1 MKNFSIMKKADF
13 KFDEINVNGGEK
25 EARMVPLAVGD
36 ELNFTLSKEMFVPRK
51 ETINGTQQEW
61 TDLQTDGDVAV
72 SASQLTRRNNGLI
85 LNGKTIKERLASFVD
100 LFSEE
105 GTLKL
110 KVTKVVERAFDQPD
124 GSKSTS
130 RYLKFEVA

>member
-1 MKNFSIMKKADF
+1 MKKADF

-51 ETINGTQQEW
+51 ETINGSQQEW
-61 TDLQTDGDVAV
+61 TDIQTDGDIAV
-72 SASQLTRRNNGLI
+72 SASQLTRRNNGLT
-85 LNGKTIKERLASFVD
+85 LTGKSIKERLASFVD

-110 KVTKVVERAFDQPD
+110 KVTKVVERTFDQTD

>member
-1 MKNFSIMKKADF
+1 MKKADF
-13 KFDEINVNGGEK
+13 KINDIQVNGGEK

-36 ELNFTLSKEMFVPRK
+36 ELNFTLSKEMFIPRK

-72 SASQLTRRNNGLI
+72 SASQLTRRNNGLT
-85 LNGKTIKERLASFVD
+85 LEGKTVKERLASFVN
-100 LFSEE
+100 LFTDE

-110 KVTKVVERAFDQPD
+110 KVTKVVERAFAQAD
-124 GSKSTS
+124 GSTSTS

>member
-1 MKNFSIMKKADF
+1 MKKADF
-13 KFDEINVNGGEK
+13 KFEDVVVNGGEK

-51 ETINGTQQEW
+51 ETINGSTQEW
-61 TDLQTDGDVAV
+61 TDVQTDGDIAV
-72 SASQLTRRNNGLI
+72 SASQLTRRNNGLT
-85 LNGKTIKERLASFVD
+85 LEGKTIKERLASFVN
-100 LFSEE
+100 LFTDE

-110 KVTKVVERAFDQPD
+110 KVTKVVERAFAQND
-124 GSKSTS
+124 GSTSTS

>member
-1 MKNFSIMKKADF
+1 MKKADF
-13 KFDEINVNGGEK
+13 KFEDVVVNGGEK

-72 SASQLTRRNNGLI
+72 SASQLTRRNNGLT
-85 LNGKTIKERLASFVD
+85 LEGKTIKERLASFVN
-100 LFSEE
+100 LFTDE

-110 KVTKVVERAFDQPD
+110 KVTKVVERAFAQAD
-124 GSKSTS
+124 GTTSTS
-130 RYLKFEVA
+130 RYFKFEVA

>member
-1 MKNFSIMKKADF
+1 MKKADF
-13 KFDEINVNGGEK
+13 KFEDVVVNGGEK

-36 ELNFTLSKEMFVPRK
+36 ELNFTLNKEMFVPRK

-72 SASQLTRRNNGLI
+72 SASQLTRRNNGLT
-85 LNGKTIKERLASFVD
+85 LEGKTIKERLASFVN
-100 LFSEE
+100 LFTDE

-110 KVTKVVERAFDQPD
+110 KVTKVVERAFAQAD
-124 GSKSTS
+124 GTTSTS

>member
-1 MKNFSIMKKADF
+1 MKKADF
-13 KFDEINVNGGEK
+13 KFNEVVVNGGEK

-36 ELNFTLSKEMFVPRK
+36 ELNFTLNKEMFVPRK

-61 TDLQTDGDVAV
+61 TDLQTDGDVAI
-72 SASQLTRRNNGLI
+72 SASQLTRRNNGLT
-85 LNGKTIKERLASFVD
+85 LEGKTIKERLASFVS
-100 LFSEE
+100 LFTDE

-110 KVTKVVERAFDQPD
+110 KVTKVVERAFVQAD
-124 GSKSTS
+124 GSTSTS

>member
-1 MKNFSIMKKADF
+1 MKKADF
-13 KFDEINVNGGEK
+13 KFDDIQVNGGEK
-25 EARMVPLAVGD
+25 EARMVPLAQGD

-51 ETINGTQQEW
+51 ETINGTTQEW
-61 TDLQTDGDVAV
+61 TDVQTDGDVAV
-72 SASQLTRRNNGLI
+72 SASQLTRRNNGLT

-110 KVTKVVERAFDQPD
+110 KVTKVVERDFTDPN
-124 GSKSTS
+124 GKKSIS
-130 RYLKFEVA
+130 RYLKFDLA

>member
-1 MKNFSIMKKADF
+1 MKKADF
-13 KFDEINVNGGEK
+13 KFEDLQVNGGEK

-51 ETINGTQQEW
+51 ETINGTTQEW
-61 TDLQTDGDVAV
+61 TDAQTDGDVAV
-72 SASQLTRRNNGLI
+72 SASQLTRRNNGLT
-85 LNGKTIKERLASFVD
+85 LTGKTVKERLASFVD
-100 LFSEE
+100 LFSDE

-110 KVTKVVERAFDQPD
+110 KVAKVVERDFTQED

-130 RYLKFEVA
+130 RYLKFAIA

>member
-1 MKNFSIMKKADF
+1 MKKNEF
-13 KFDEINVNGGEK
+13 KFEDIQVNGGEK

-51 ETINGTQQEW
+51 ETINGTTQEW
-61 TDLQTDGDVAV
+61 TDVQTDGDVAI
-72 SASQLTRRNNGLI
+72 SSSQLTRRNNGLT

-100 LFSEE
+100 LFSDE

-110 KVTKVVERAFDQPD
+110 KVAKVVERDFTQED

-130 RYLKFEVA
+130 RYLKFTVA

>member
-1 MKNFSIMKKADF
+1 MKKADF
-13 KFDEINVNGGEK
+13 KFEDVVVNGGEK

-51 ETINGTQQEW
+51 ETINGSTQEW
-61 TDLQTDGDVAV
+61 TDVQTDGDIAV
-72 SASQLTRRNNGLI
+72 SASQLTRRNNGLT
-85 LNGKTIKERLASFVD
+85 LEGKTIKERLTSFVN
-100 LFSEE
+100 LFTDE

-110 KVTKVVERAFDQPD
+110 KVTKVVERAFAQAD
-124 GSKSTS
+124 GSTSTS

>member
-1 MKNFSIMKKADF
+1 MKKADF

-72 SASQLTRRNNGLI
+72 SASQLTRRNNGLT

-100 LFSEE
+100 LFNED

-130 RYLKFEVA
+130 RYLKFEIA

>member
-1 MKNFSIMKKADF
+1 MKKADF
-13 KFDEINVNGGEK
+13 KFEDVVVNGGEK

-72 SASQLTRRNNGLI
+72 SASQLTRRNNGLT
-85 LNGKTIKERLASFVD
+85 LEGKTIKERLASFVN
-100 LFSEE
+100 LFTDE

-110 KVTKVVERAFDQPD
+110 KVTKVVERAFAQADR
-124 GSKSTS
+124 STSTS

>member
-1 MKNFSIMKKADF
+1 MKKNEF
-13 KFDEINVNGGEK
+13 KFDDIQVNGGEK

-51 ETINGTQQEW
+51 ETINGTTQEW
-61 TDLQTDGDVAV
+61 TDIQTDGDVAV
-72 SASQLTRRNNGLI
+72 SASQLTRRNNGLT
-85 LNGKTIKERLASFVD
+85 LNGKTIKERLASFGD

-110 KVTKVVERAFDQPD
+110 KVTKVVERDFTDPD
-124 GSKSTS
+124 GKKSIS

>member
-1 MKNFSIMKKADF
+1 MKKADF

-51 ETINGTQQEW
+51 ETINGSQQEW
-61 TDLQTDGDVAV
+61 TDIQTDGDVAV
-72 SASQLTRRNNGLI
+72 SASQLTRRNNGLT
-85 LNGKTIKERLASFVD
+85 LTGKSVKERLASFVD

-110 KVTKVVERAFDQPD
+110 KVSKVVERAFDQPD
-124 GSKSTS
+124 GTKSTS
-130 RYLKFEVA
+130 RYLKFEIA

>member
-1 MKNFSIMKKADF
+1 MKKADF

-51 ETINGTQQEW
+51 ETINGSQQEW
-61 TDLQTDGDVAV
+61 TDIQTDGDVAV
-72 SASQLTRRNNGLI
+72 SASQLTRRNNGLT
-85 LNGKTIKERLASFVD
+85 LAGKSVKERLASFVD

-110 KVTKVVERAFDQPD
+110 KVSKVVERAFDQPD
-124 GSKSTS
+124 GTKSTS
-130 RYLKFEVA
+130 RYLKFEIA

>member
-1 MKNFSIMKKADF
+1 MKKADF
-13 KFDEINVNGGEK
+13 KFEDIQVNGGEK

-51 ETINGTQQEW
+51 ETINGTTQDW
-61 TDLQTDGDVAV
+61 TDIQTDGDVAI
-72 SASQLTRRNNGLI
+72 SASQLTRRNNGLT

-110 KVTKVVERAFDQPD
+110 KVTKVVERDFTQED

-130 RYLKFEVA
+130 RYLKFTVA

>member
-1 MKNFSIMKKADF
+1 MKKADF
-13 KFDEINVNGGEK
+13 KFEDVVVNGGEK

-61 TDLQTDGDVAV
+61 TDLRTDGDVAV
-72 SASQLTRRNNGLI
+72 SASQLTRRNNGLT
-85 LNGKTIKERLASFVD
+85 LEGKTIKERLASFVN
-100 LFSEE
+100 LFTDE

-110 KVTKVVERAFDQPD
+110 KVTKVVERAFAQAD
-124 GSKSTS
+124 GSTSTS

>member
-1 MKNFSIMKKADF
+1 MKKADF
-13 KFDEINVNGGEK
+13 KFEDIQVNGGEK

-36 ELNFTLSKEMFVPRK
+36 ELNFTLSNEMFIPRK
-51 ETINGTQQEW
+51 ETINGTTQEW
-61 TDLQTDGDVAV
+61 TDVQTDGDVAI
-72 SASQLTRRNNGLI
+72 SSSQLTRRNNGLA

-100 LFSEE
+100 LFSDE

-110 KVTKVVERAFDQPD
+110 KVAKVVERDFTQED

-130 RYLKFEVA
+130 RYLKFTVA

>member
-1 MKNFSIMKKADF
+1 MKKNEF
-13 KFDEINVNGGEK
+13 KFDDIQVNGGEK
-25 EARMVPLAVGD
+25 DARMVPLTVGD

-51 ETINGTQQEW
+51 ETINGTTQEW
-61 TDLQTDGDVAV
+61 TDIQTDGDVAV
-72 SASQLTRRNNGLI
+72 SASQLTRRNNGLT

-110 KVTKVVERAFDQPD
+110 KVTKVVERDFTDPD
-124 GSKSTS
+124 GKKSIS

>member
-1 MKNFSIMKKADF
+1 MKKNEF
-13 KFDEINVNGGEK
+13 KFDDIQVNGGEK

-36 ELNFTLSKEMFVPRK
+36 ELNFTLSKEMFIPRK
-51 ETINGTQQEW
+51 ETINGTTQEW
-61 TDLQTDGDVAV
+61 TDIQTDGDVAV
-72 SASQLTRRNNGLI
+72 SASQLTRRNNGLT

-110 KVTKVVERAFDQPD
+110 KVTKVVERDFTDPD
-124 GSKSTS
+124 GKKSIS
-130 RYLKFEVA
+130 RYLKFDLA

>member
-1 MKNFSIMKKADF
+1 MKKADF
-13 KFDEINVNGGEK
+13 KFEDVVVNGGEK

-51 ETINGTQQEW
+51 ETINGSTQEW
-61 TDLQTDGDVAV
+61 TDVQTDGDIAV

-85 LNGKTIKERLASFVD
+85 LEGKTIKERLASFVN
-100 LFSEE
+100 LFTDE

-110 KVTKVVERAFDQPD
+110 KITKVVERDFTQED

-130 RYLKFEVA
+130 RYLKFAIA

>member
-1 MKNFSIMKKADF
+1 MKKADF
-13 KFDEINVNGGEK
+13 KFDDVVVNGGEK

-72 SASQLTRRNNGLI
+72 SASQITRRNNGLT
-85 LNGKTIKERLASFVD
+85 LEGKTIKERLASFVN
-100 LFSEE
+100 LFTDE

-110 KVTKVVERAFDQPD
+110 KVAKVVERAFAQAD
-124 GSKSTS
+124 GSTSTS

>member
-1 MKNFSIMKKADF
+1 MRKNEFR
-13 KFDEINVNGGEK
+13 FDDIQVNGGEK

-36 ELNFTLSKEMFVPRK
+36 ELNFTLSNEMFVPRR
-51 ETINGTQQEW
+51 ETINGTTQEW
-61 TDLQTDGDVAV
+61 TDIQTDGDVAV
-72 SASQLTRRNNGLI
+72 SASQLTRRNNGLT

-110 KVTKVVERAFDQPD
+110 KVTKVVERDFTDPA
-124 GSKSTS
+124 GKKSIS
-130 RYLKFEVA
+130 RYLKFDLA

>member
-1 MKNFSIMKKADF
+1 MKKADF
-13 KFDEINVNGGEK
+13 KFDDIQVNGGEK

-36 ELNFTLSKEMFVPRK
+36 ELNFTLSNEMFVPRK
-51 ETINGTQQEW
+51 ETINGTTQEW
-61 TDLQTDGDVAV
+61 TDIQTDGDVAI
-72 SASQLTRRNNGLI
+72 SSSQLTRRNNGLA

-100 LFSEE
+100 LFSDE

-110 KVTKVVERAFDQPD
+110 KVAKVVERDFTQED

-130 RYLKFEVA
+130 RYLKFTVA